1 MATRWM
7 TGALP
12 MAILSPLG
20 NLFGRSPIGPIQ
32 EHMVLADQA
41 AQLVPDL
48 FRATAAED
56 WEKAKQVHKDIVA
69 AESAADK
76 MKRSV
81 RKHLPNSLFLPV
93 PRSDILTLVGIQD
106 HVANTAKDIAG
117 LVIGRSIRF
126 PEKLEDAVI
135 ELAEASA
142 ATSHQ
147 ALCAIQELDELLAV
161 GFTGIEEVRRVEDM
175 LKALDKLERTSDKMA
190 IKLRTSLFKLEKD
203 LPPVEVMFLYQ
214 IISLICTVAD
224 DAESVG
230 DRLQILMA
238 K

>member
-1 MATRWM
+1 
-7 TGALP
+7 

-32 EHMVLADQA
+32 EHMALADQA
-41 AQLVPDL
+41 AQLLPAL
-48 FRATAAED
+48 FRAMAADD
-56 WEKAKQVHKDIVA
+56 WDSAKQVHKDIVS

-81 RKHLPNSLFLPV
+81 RKHLPNNLFLPV
-93 PRSDILTLVGIQD
+93 PRSDLLTLVGIQD

-126 PEKLEDAVI
+126 PEKLQDAAV

-142 ATSHQ
+142 ATSAQ
-147 ALCAIQELDELLAV
+147 ALSAIQELDELLAV
-161 GFTGIEEVRRVEDM
+161 GFTGQEEVRRVEDM
-175 LKALDKLERTSDKMA
+175 LKTLDKLERASDKMA
-190 IKLRTSLFKLEKD
+190 INMRSALFKLEKD

-214 IISLICTVAD
+214 IISLVCTVAD
-224 DAESVG
+224 DAEAVG

>member
-1 MATRWM
+1 
-7 TGALP
+7 

-32 EHMVLADQA
+32 EHMALADQA
-41 AQLVPDL
+41 AQLLPAL
-48 FRATAAED
+48 FRAMAADD
-56 WEKAKQVHKDIVA
+56 WDSAKQVHKDIVS

-81 RKHLPNSLFLPV
+81 RKHLPNNLFLPV
-93 PRSDILTLVGIQD
+93 PRSDLLTLVGIQD

-126 PEKLEDAVI
+126 PEKLQDAAV

-147 ALCAIQELDELLAV
+147 ALSAIQELDELLAV
-161 GFTGIEEVRRVEDM
+161 GFTGQEEVRRVEDM
-175 LKALDKLERTSDKMA
+175 LKTLDKLERTSDKMA
-190 IKLRTSLFKLEKD
+190 IKMRAGLFKLEKN

-214 IISLICTVAD
+214 IISLVCTVAD
-224 DAESVG
+224 DAEAVG

>member
-1 MATRWM
+1 
-7 TGALP
+7 
-12 MAILSPLG
+12 MAIISPLG

-32 EHMVLADQA
+32 EHMSLADQA
-41 AQLVPDL
+41 AQLIPDL
-48 FRATAAED
+48 FRATGANNWDAA
-56 WEKAKQVHKDIVA
+56 AQVHKDIVA
-69 AESAADK
+69 AEAAADK
-76 MKRSV
+76 LKRSV

-93 PRSDILTLVGIQD
+93 SRSDLLTLVGVQD

-126 PEKLEDAVI
+126 PEPLQDAVT
-135 ELAEASA
+135 ELTETTAAASN
-142 ATSHQ
+142 Q
-147 ALCAIQELDELLAV
+147 ALKAIQELDELLEV
-161 GFTGIEEVRRVEDM
+161 GFTGREEVRRVENM
-175 LKALDKLERTSDKMA
+175 LQELDKLEGATDKQA
-190 IKLRTSLFKLEKD
+190 IKLRAKLFKLEHE

-214 IISLICTVAD
+214 IITLICAVAD

>member
-1 MATRWM
+1 
-7 TGALP
+7 

-32 EHMVLADQA
+32 EHMALADEA
-41 AQLVPDL
+41 AQLLPAL
-48 FRATAAED
+48 FRAMAADD
-56 WEKAKQVHKDIVA
+56 WDSAKQVHKDIVS

-81 RKHLPNSLFLPV
+81 RKHLPNNLFLPV
-93 PRSDILTLVGIQD
+93 PRSDLLTLVGIQD

-126 PEKLEDAVI
+126 PEKLQDAAV

-142 ATSHQ
+142 ATSAQ
-147 ALCAIQELDELLAV
+147 ALSAIQELDELLAV
-161 GFTGIEEVRRVEDM
+161 GFTGQEEVRRVEEM
-175 LKALDKLERTSDKMA
+175 LKTLDKLERASDKMA
-190 IKLRTSLFKLEKD
+190 IKMRAALFKLEKD

-214 IISLICTVAD
+214 IISLVCTVAD
-224 DAESVG
+224 DAEAAG

>member
-1 MATRWM
+1 
-7 TGALP
+7 

-32 EHMVLADQA
+32 EHMALADQA
-41 AQLVPDL
+41 AQLLPAL
-48 FRATAAED
+48 FRAMAADD
-56 WEKAKQVHKDIVA
+56 WDSAKQVHKDIVS

-81 RKHLPNSLFLPV
+81 RKHLPNNLFLPV
-93 PRSDILTLVGIQD
+93 PRSDLLTLVGIQD

-126 PEKLEDAVI
+126 PEKLQDAAV

-142 ATSHQ
+142 ATSGQ
-147 ALCAIQELDELLAV
+147 ALSAIQELDELLAV
-161 GFTGIEEVRRVEDM
+161 GFTGQEEVRRVEDM
-175 LKALDKLERTSDKMA
+175 LKILDKLERASDKMA
-190 IKLRTSLFKLEKD
+190 IKMRAALFKLEKD

-214 IISLICTVAD
+214 IISLVCTVAD
-224 DAESVG
+224 DAEAAG

>member
-1 MATRWM
+1 
-7 TGALP
+7 

-32 EHMVLADQA
+32 EHMALADTA

-48 FRATAAED
+48 FRATAADD
-56 WEKAKQVHKDIVA
+56 WDQAGQVHKDIVA
-69 AESAADK
+69 AEAAADK
-76 MKRSV
+76 LKRSV
-81 RKHLPNSLFLPV
+81 RRHLPNSLFLPV
-93 PRSDILTLVGIQD
+93 PRSDLLTLVGILD
-106 HVANTAKDIAG
+106 HVANTSKDIAG
-117 LVIGRSIRF
+117 LVIGRRIRF
-126 PEKLEDAVI
+126 PESLQDGII

-142 ATSHQ
+142 ATSRQ
-147 ALCAIQELDELLAV
+147 ALKAIQELDELLAV
-161 GFTGIEEVRRVEDM
+161 GFTGREVKNVEGM
-175 LKALDKLERTSDKMA
+175 LKALDKLEGITDKLA
-190 IKLRTSLFKLEKD
+190 IRLRAKLFKIESG

-214 IISLICTVAD
+214 IITLNCKVAD

>member
-1 MATRWM
+1 
-7 TGALP
+7 

-32 EHMVLADQA
+32 EHMALADQA
-41 AQLVPDL
+41 AQLLPAL
-48 FRATAAED
+48 FRAMAADD
-56 WEKAKQVHKDIVA
+56 WDSAKQVHKDIVS
-69 AESAADK
+69 AESEADK

-81 RKHLPNSLFLPV
+81 RKHLPNNLFLPV
-93 PRSDILTLVGIQD
+93 PRSDLLTLVGIQD

-126 PEKLEDAVI
+126 PEKLQDAAV

-142 ATSHQ
+142 ATSNQ
-147 ALCAIQELDELLAV
+147 ALRAIQELDELLAV
-161 GFTGIEEVRRVEDM
+161 GFTGQEEVRRVEDM
-175 LKALDKLERTSDKMA
+175 LKTLDKLERASDKMA
-190 IKLRTSLFKLEKD
+190 IKMRAALFKLEKD

-214 IISLICTVAD
+214 IISLVCTVAD
-224 DAESVG
+224 DAEAVG

>member
-1 MATRWM
+1 
-7 TGALP
+7 

-32 EHMVLADQA
+32 EHMALADQA
-41 AQLVPDL
+41 AQLLPAL
-48 FRATAAED
+48 FRAMAADD
-56 WEKAKQVHKDIVA
+56 WDSAKQVHKDIVS

-81 RKHLPNSLFLPV
+81 RKHLPNNLFLPV
-93 PRSDILTLVGIQD
+93 PRSDLLTLVGIQD

-126 PEKLEDAVI
+126 PEKLQDAAV
-135 ELAEASA
+135 ELTEASA

-147 ALCAIQELDELLAV
+147 ALSAIQELDELLAV
-161 GFTGIEEVRRVEDM
+161 GFTGQEEVRRVEDM
-175 LKALDKLERTSDKMA
+175 LKTLDKLERTSDKMA
-190 IKLRTSLFKLEKD
+190 IKMRAALFKLEKN

-214 IISLICTVAD
+214 IISLVCTVAD
-224 DAESVG
+224 DAEAVG

>member
-1 MATRWM
+1 
-7 TGALP
+7 

-32 EHMVLADQA
+32 EHMALADEA
-41 AQLVPDL
+41 AQLLPAL
-48 FRATAAED
+48 FRAMAADD
-56 WEKAKQVHKDIVA
+56 WDSAKQVHKDIVS

-81 RKHLPNSLFLPV
+81 RKHLPNNLFLPV
-93 PRSDILTLVGIQD
+93 PRSDLLTLVGIQD

-126 PEKLEDAVI
+126 PEKLQDAAV

-142 ATSHQ
+142 ATSAQ
-147 ALCAIQELDELLAV
+147 ALSAIQELDELLAV
-161 GFTGIEEVRRVEDM
+161 GFTGQEEVRRVEDM
-175 LKALDKLERTSDKMA
+175 LKTLDKLERASDKMA
-190 IKLRTSLFKLEKD
+190 IKMRSALFKLEKD

-214 IISLICTVAD
+214 IISLVCTVAD
-224 DAESVG
+224 DAEAAG

>member
-1 MATRWM
+1 
-7 TGALP
+7 

-32 EHMVLADQA
+32 EHMALADQA
-41 AQLVPDL
+41 AQLLPAL
-48 FRATAAED
+48 FRAMAADD
-56 WEKAKQVHKDIVA
+56 WDSAKQVHKDIVS

-81 RKHLPNSLFLPV
+81 RKHLPNNLFLPV
-93 PRSDILTLVGIQD
+93 PRSDLLTLVGIQD

-126 PEKLEDAVI
+126 PEKLQDAAV

-142 ATSHQ
+142 ATSGQ
-147 ALCAIQELDELLAV
+147 ALSAIQELDELLAV
-161 GFTGIEEVRRVEDM
+161 GFTGQEEVRRVEDM
-175 LKALDKLERTSDKMA
+175 LKTLDKLERASDKMA
-190 IKLRTSLFKLEKD
+190 IKMRAALFKLEKD

-214 IISLICTVAD
+214 IISLVCTVAD
-224 DAESVG
+224 DAEAAG

>member
-1 MATRWM
+1 
-7 TGALP
+7 

-32 EHMVLADQA
+32 EHMALADQA
-41 AQLVPDL
+41 AQLLPAL
-48 FRATAAED
+48 FRAMAADD
-56 WEKAKQVHKDIVA
+56 WDSAKQVHKDIVS

-81 RKHLPNSLFLPV
+81 RKHLPNNLFLPV
-93 PRSDILTLVGIQD
+93 PRSDLLTLVGIQD

-126 PEKLEDAVI
+126 PEKLQDAAV

-147 ALCAIQELDELLAV
+147 ALSAIQELDELLAV
-161 GFTGIEEVRRVEDM
+161 GFTGQEEVRRVEDM
-175 LKALDKLERTSDKMA
+175 LKTLDKLERTSDKMA
-190 IKLRTSLFKLEKD
+190 IKMRAALFKLEKN

-214 IISLICTVAD
+214 IISLVCTVAD
-224 DAESVG
+224 DAEAVG

>member
-1 MATRWM
+1 
-7 TGALP
+7 
-12 MAILSPLG
+12 MAILSPIG

-32 EHMVLADQA
+32 EHMALADQA
-41 AQLVPDL
+41 AQLLPAL
-48 FRATAAED
+48 FRAMAADD
-56 WEKAKQVHKDIVA
+56 WDSAKQVHKDIVS

-81 RKHLPNSLFLPV
+81 RKHLPNNLFLPV
-93 PRSDILTLVGIQD
+93 PRSDLLTLVGIQD

-126 PEKLEDAVI
+126 PEKLQDAAV

-142 ATSHQ
+142 ATSGQ
-147 ALCAIQELDELLAV
+147 ALSAIQELDELLAV
-161 GFTGIEEVRRVEDM
+161 GFTGQEEVRRVEDM
-175 LKALDKLERTSDKMA
+175 LKTLDKLERASDKMA
-190 IKLRTSLFKLEKD
+190 IKMRAALFKLEKD

-214 IISLICTVAD
+214 IISLVCTVAD
-224 DAESVG
+224 DAEAAG

>member
-1 MATRWM
+1 
-7 TGALP
+7 

-32 EHMVLADQA
+32 EHMALADQA
-41 AQLVPDL
+41 AQLLPAL
-48 FRATAAED
+48 FRAMATDD
-56 WEKAKQVHKDIVA
+56 WDSAKQVHKDIVS

-76 MKRSV
+76 IKRSV
-81 RKHLPNSLFLPV
+81 RKHLPNNLFLPV
-93 PRSDILTLVGIQD
+93 PRSDLLTLVGIQD

-126 PEKLEDAVI
+126 PEKLQDAAV

-142 ATSHQ
+142 AASHQ
-147 ALCAIQELDELLAV
+147 ALSAIQELDELLTV
-161 GFTGIEEVRRVEDM
+161 GFTGQEEVRRVEDM
-175 LKALDKLERTSDKMA
+175 LKTLDKLERTSDKMA
-190 IKLRTSLFKLEKD
+190 IKMRAGLFKLEKN

-214 IISLICTVAD
+214 IISLVCTVAD
-224 DAESVG
+224 DAEAVG

>member
-1 MATRWM
+1 MA
-7 TGALP
+7 
-12 MAILSPLG
+12 
-20 NLFGRSPIGPIQ
+20 
-32 EHMVLADQA
+32 LADQA
-41 AQLVPDL
+41 AQLLPAL
-48 FRATAAED
+48 FRAMAADD
-56 WEKAKQVHKDIVA
+56 WDSAKQVHKDIVS

-81 RKHLPNSLFLPV
+81 RKHLPNNLFLPV
-93 PRSDILTLVGIQD
+93 PRSDLLTLVGIQD

-126 PEKLEDAVI
+126 PEKLEDAAV

-147 ALCAIQELDELLAV
+147 ALSAIQELDELLAV
-161 GFTGIEEVRRVEDM
+161 GFTGQEEVRRVEDM
-175 LKALDKLERTSDKMA
+175 LKTLDKLERTSDKMA
-190 IKLRTSLFKLEKD
+190 IKMRAALFKLEKN

-214 IISLICTVAD
+214 IISLVCTVAD
-224 DAESVG
+224 DAEAVG

>member
-1 MATRWM
+1 
-7 TGALP
+7 

-32 EHMVLADQA
+32 EHMALADQA
-41 AQLVPDL
+41 AQLLPAL
-48 FRATAAED
+48 FRAMAADD
-56 WEKAKQVHKDIVA
+56 WDSAKQVHKDIVS

-81 RKHLPNSLFLPV
+81 RKHLPNNLFLPV
-93 PRSDILTLVGIQD
+93 PRSDLLTLVGIQD

-126 PEKLEDAVI
+126 PEKLQDAAV

-142 ATSHQ
+142 ATSAQ
-147 ALCAIQELDELLAV
+147 ALSAIQELDELLAV
-161 GFTGIEEVRRVEDM
+161 GFTGQEEVRRVEDM
-175 LKALDKLERTSDKMA
+175 LKTLDKLERASDKMA
-190 IKLRTSLFKLEKD
+190 IKMRSALFKLEKD

-214 IISLICTVAD
+214 IISLVCTVAD
-224 DAESVG
+224 DAEAVG

>member
-1 MATRWM
+1 
-7 TGALP
+7 

-32 EHMVLADQA
+32 EHMALADEA
-41 AQLVPDL
+41 AQLLPAL
-48 FRATAAED
+48 FRAMAADD
-56 WEKAKQVHKDIVA
+56 WDSAKQVHKDIVS

-81 RKHLPNSLFLPV
+81 RKHLPNNLFLPV
-93 PRSDILTLVGIQD
+93 PRSDLLTLVGIQD

-126 PEKLEDAVI
+126 PEKLQDAAV

-142 ATSHQ
+142 ATSAQ
-147 ALCAIQELDELLAV
+147 ALSAIQELDELLAV
-161 GFTGIEEVRRVEDM
+161 GFTGQEEVRRVEDM
-175 LKALDKLERTSDKMA
+175 LKTLDKLERASDKMA
-190 IKLRTSLFKLEKD
+190 IKMRAALFKLEKD

-214 IISLICTVAD
+214 IISLVCTVAD
-224 DAESVG
+224 DAEAAG

>member
-1 MATRWM
+1 
-7 TGALP
+7 

-32 EHMVLADQA
+32 EHMALADQA
-41 AQLVPDL
+41 AQLLPAL
-48 FRATAAED
+48 FRAMAADD
-56 WEKAKQVHKDIVA
+56 WDSAKQVHKDIVS

-81 RKHLPNSLFLPV
+81 RKHLPNNLFLPV
-93 PRSDILTLVGIQD
+93 PRSDLLTLVGIQD

-126 PEKLEDAVI
+126 PEKLQDAAV

-147 ALCAIQELDELLAV
+147 ALSAIQELDELLAV
-161 GFTGIEEVRRVEDM
+161 GFTGQEEVRRVEDM
-175 LKALDKLERTSDKMA
+175 LKTLDKLERASDKMA
-190 IKLRTSLFKLEKD
+190 IKMRAALFKLEKN

-214 IISLICTVAD
+214 IISLVCTVAD
-224 DAESVG
+224 DAEAVG

>member
-1 MATRWM
+1 
-7 TGALP
+7 
-12 MAILSPLG
+12 MAILSPIG

-32 EHMVLADQA
+32 EHMALADQA
-41 AQLVPDL
+41 AQLLPAL
-48 FRATAAED
+48 FRAMAADD
-56 WEKAKQVHKDIVA
+56 WDSAKQVHKDIVS
-69 AESAADK
+69 AESEADK

-81 RKHLPNSLFLPV
+81 RKHLPNNLFLPV
-93 PRSDILTLVGIQD
+93 PRSDLLTLVGIQD

-126 PEKLEDAVI
+126 PEKLQDAAV

-142 ATSHQ
+142 ATSGQ
-147 ALCAIQELDELLAV
+147 ALSAIQELDELLAV
-161 GFTGIEEVRRVEDM
+161 GFTGQEEVRRVEDM
-175 LKALDKLERTSDKMA
+175 LKTLDKLERASDKMA
-190 IKLRTSLFKLEKD
+190 IKMRAALFKLEKD

-214 IISLICTVAD
+214 IISLVCTVAD
-224 DAESVG
+224 DAEAAG

>member
-1 MATRWM
+1 
-7 TGALP
+7 

-20 NLFGRSPIGPIQ
+20 NLFARSPIGPIQ
-32 EHMVLADQA
+32 EHMSLADQA
-41 AQLVPDL
+41 AQLVPAL
-48 FRATAAED
+48 FRATAADD
-56 WEKAKQVHKDIVA
+56 WEAATQVHKDIVA

-76 MKRSV
+76 LKRSV
-81 RKHLPNSLFLPV
+81 RRHLPNSLFLPV
-93 PRSDILTLVGIQD
+93 SRSDLLTLVGIQD

-126 PEKLEDAVI
+126 PEKLQDGVI
-135 ELAEASA
+135 ELAEATA
-142 ATSHQ
+142 ATSGQ
-147 ALCAIQELDELLAV
+147 ALSAIQELDELLAV
-161 GFTGIEEVRRVEDM
+161 GFTGREVKNVEDM
-175 LKALDKLERTSDKMA
+175 LKALDKLEGVTDKLA
-190 IKLRTSLFKLEKD
+190 VRLRAGLFKLEKD

-214 IISLICTVAD
+214 IISLIGAVAD

>member
-1 MATRWM
+1 
-7 TGALP
+7 

-32 EHMVLADQA
+32 EHMALADEA
-41 AQLVPDL
+41 AQLLPAL
-48 FRATAAED
+48 FRAMAADD
-56 WEKAKQVHKDIVA
+56 WDSAKQVHKDIVS

-81 RKHLPNSLFLPV
+81 RKHLPNNLFLPV
-93 PRSDILTLVGIQD
+93 PRSDLLTLVGIQD

-126 PEKLEDAVI
+126 PEKLQDAAV

-142 ATSHQ
+142 ATSGQ
-147 ALCAIQELDELLAV
+147 ALSAIQELDELLAV
-161 GFTGIEEVRRVEDM
+161 GFTGQEEVRRVEDM
-175 LKALDKLERTSDKMA
+175 LKTLDKLERASDKMA
-190 IKLRTSLFKLEKD
+190 IKMRAALFKLEKD

-214 IISLICTVAD
+214 IISLVCTVAD
-224 DAESVG
+224 DAEAAG

>member
-1 MATRWM
+1 
-7 TGALP
+7 

-32 EHMVLADQA
+32 EHMALADQA
-41 AQLVPDL
+41 AQLVPAL
-48 FRATAAED
+48 FRASAADD
-56 WEKAKQVHKDIVA
+56 WENAAQIHKDIVE
-69 AESAADK
+69 AERAADK
-76 MKRSV
+76 LKYSV
-81 RKHLPNSLFLPV
+81 RRHLPNSLFLPV
-93 PRSDILTLVGIQD
+93 PRSDLLTLVGIQD

-126 PEKLEDAVI
+126 PEPLQDAAI

-142 ATSHQ
+142 ATSQQ
-147 ALCAIQELDELLAV
+147 ALKSIQELDELLEV
-161 GFTGIEEVRRVEDM
+161 GFTGREEVRRVEGM
-175 LKALDKLERTSDKMA
+175 LKELDKLEGVCDKLESR
-190 IKLRTSLFKLEKD
+190 LRAKLFKVEKD

-214 IISLICTVAD
+214 IITLIGTVAD

>member
-1 MATRWM
+1 
-7 TGALP
+7 
-12 MAILSPLG
+12 MAILSPIG

-32 EHMVLADQA
+32 EHMSLADQA

-48 FRATAAED
+48 LRATAADD
-56 WEKAKQVHKDIVA
+56 WEQAAQVHKDIVA
-69 AESAADK
+69 AEGAADK
-76 MKRSV
+76 LKRSV
-81 RKHLPNSLFLPV
+81 RRHLPNSLFLPV
-93 PRSDILTLVGIQD
+93 PRSDLLTLVGIQD

-117 LVIGRSIRF
+117 LMIGRSIRF
-126 PEKLEDAVI
+126 PDKIHKAAI

-147 ALCAIQELDELLAV
+147 ALKAIQELDELLAV
-161 GFTGIEEVRRVEDM
+161 GFTGREVKHVEDM
-175 LKALDKLERTSDKMA
+175 LKSLGKLEGVTDKLA
-190 IKLRTSLFKLEKD
+190 IRLRAGLFKLESD
-203 LPPVEVMFLYQ
+203 LPPVDVMFLYQ
-214 IISLICTVAD
+214 IITLICTVAD